1 MKTEKTFIV
10 DTNIVM
16 QDYNFFQ
23 KFKDTTIIITD
34 VLLEELDKHKK
45 DMTAEGYNIR
55 QFVKVIDKLRITG
68 NLQQG
73 VLYDNVIFKSICASS
88 LDNLINDNKFINIA
102 KDNNFTVLTNDINMR
117 LKCDVMGVEVEGF
130 TGKNNCDFYTGHK
143 EIVCSDED
151 IDDLYKNGEI
161 VYPHSKDLFENQFIT
176 LSSESN
182 DKKQALTVFTN
193 GKLLKINEVTAFGS
207 KGLNRQQKY
216 ALSLMMNKDIP
227 IVAINSEAGTGK
239 SFLAVSAALE
249 LVLERREYDKILYI
263 KPLVAMGG
271 EDIGFLPDNK
281 INKLL
286 NGYSGTLVNIL
297 ENIFEKREKSYVK
310 SSYAEDLIEKG
321 VLQVEAPTYMRGMS
335 YPNTIMIIDECENIS
350 VKDIKNICTRCGKG
364 SKIFLLGDGKQTD
377 SNKLDEFNNG
387 LQHVIDKLK
396 GQKIFGTIKLDKSV
410 RSDVAQICVDLL

>member
-1 MKTEKTFIV
+1 MNTNKNFVV
-10 DTNIVM
+10 DTNIIM
-16 QDYNFFQ
+16 ADYKFFE
-23 KFKDTTIIITD
+23 KFKNNTMILTE

-45 DMTAEGYNIR
+45 DLSAEGYNVR
-55 QFVKVIDKLRITG
+55 QFVKIIDKLRSLG
-68 NLQQG
+68 NLSDG
-73 VLYDNVIFKSICASS
+73 VVYENVTFKSICSS
-88 LDNLINDNKFINIA
+88 DLDLSINDNKIINVA
-102 KDNNFTVLTNDINMR
+102 SLNNFSVLTNDINMR
-117 LKCDVMGVEVEGF
+117 LKCDTFKVDVEGF
-130 TGKNNCDFYTGHK
+130 NGRGTYDFYTGHE
-143 EIVCSDED
+143 EIVCVDSDVDD
-151 IDDLYKNGEI
+151 IYSYGKIKYTGDKE
-161 VYPHSKDLFENQFIT
+161 LFQNQYVTLLSEN
-176 LSSESN
+176 N
-182 DKKQALTVFTN
+182 DKKQALTMFNN
-193 GKLLKINEVTAFGS
+193 GELVKINEITAFGS

-216 ALSLMMNKDIP
+216 ALALMMNKDIP

-249 LVLERREYDKILYI
+249 LVLERREYEKILYI

-271 EDIGFLPDNK
+271 EDIGFLPDSK

-350 VKDIKNICTRCGKG
+350 VKDIKNICTRCGKN

-377 SNKLDEFNNG
+377 VNKLDEFNNG

-396 GQKIFGTIKLDKSV
+396 GQNIFGTVKLDKSV